1 MAAPGAS
8 AENFRDNIQA
18 MVRESVGKKLIHEGL
33 DTFDKERDEA
43 LRHIP
48 TSANPIVWF
57 TEQNQLYNAKCQEYL
72 ENVRPELHHA
82 IDALIDSLEEEFVTG
97 SHGPKED
104 ALFRTPQTLRSA
116 SNGIPIRLGQGQ
128 VGVFGPSQPR
138 APEAAMDALIGGVS
152 SPTRSATLL
161 AEDSRPAANRAV
173 PADLFVNTDVDGHGR
188 ESGSPVA
195 SPPEL
200 APPRAGA
207 DILPSVPDDAASAS
221 KRHPGDEAILEG
233 RNKRPR
239 LLPPNNQDDVSSADS
254 WNPKLK
260 PILMDQVKPDECV
273 FQYRHLPG
281 LYVLRCNR
289 NECKAR
295 YRTNG
300 PFYFRAH
307 PFQRNRAM
315 KHFGG
320 EGHSIRKEEAI
331 FKSYAREVSDATEQ
345 CNVYTSKARQPHTPK
360 TPTSELPGPSDMTFS
375 RPAAG
380 APLTPAS
387 PSTSRN
393 KGKQP
398 ASFAG
403 MDFGDDDDS
412 SFDEEDAEIL
422 QSSGSTVA
430 EELARSQPYPTRSRV
445 SIPDDN
451 PMQIDSDSDEDAEE
465 ININVECPSLGKWPR
480 SARRFAPL

>member
-8 AENFRDNIQA
+8 AGDFWDNIHA
-18 MVRESVGKKLIHEGL
+18 MVRVQ
-33 DTFDKERDEA
+33 RDEA

-48 TSANPIVWF
+48 MSAKPIVWF

-82 IDALIDSLEEEFVTG
+82 IDALIDSLEEDFVTG
-97 SHGPKED
+97 SRGPKED
-104 ALFRTPQTLRSA
+104 ALLRTPQTSRSA
-116 SNGIPIRLGQGQ
+116 SNGFPIRLGQGQ

-138 APEAAMDALIGGVS
+138 APEAAMDALVGGVS

-161 AEDSRPAANRAV
+161 AEDSRPATNRAG
-173 PADLFVNTDVDGHGR
+173 PADLFINTDVDGNGR
-188 ESGSPVA
+188 ESVSPVA

-200 APPRAGA
+200 APSRAGV
-207 DILPSVPDDAASAS
+207 DILASVPDGAASAS
-221 KRHPGDEAILEG
+221 KRHPGDEATLEG

-239 LLPPNNQDDVSSADS
+239 LLAPNNVSIHRPYALHNIGQLTPSSAGRRIVCGFLD
-254 WNPKLK
+254 P
-260 PILMDQVKPDECV
+260 QVKAHTYGPT
-273 FQYRHLPG
+273 
-281 LYVLRCNR
+281 
-289 NECKAR
+289 R

-315 KHFGG
+315 RHFGG

-331 FKSYAREVSDATEQ
+331 FRSYAREVSDATEQ
-345 CNVYTSKARQPHTPK
+345 CNVYTSKARQPHMLK
-360 TPTSELPGPSDMTFS
+360 TPTSELPGPSDMAFS

-465 ININVECPSLGKWPR
+465 ININVECPSLRKWPR